1 MIDNQEIVR
10 EFVDESD
17 EVLARVIDDLMELEN
32 NMDDETINRVF
43 RAFHSIKGGARML
56 GFDRLGEFGHKAE
69 DVLSLVRM
77 RDIDLNANVLLHTV
91 DTMRLILSDMR
102 DGGEDS
108 RNTDAEKHLL
118 DDIVALAKQ
127 TKAKASKP
135 VVKEAGA
142 AVEKKAGGGFVLDL
156 GEEPTATV
164 APVQALPLPPRSKPA
179 TSIVAKTAPVSLKIL
194 IVEDDFTSRTI
205 LDKFLSEFGNCD
217 IASNGLEAISA
228 FTETYN
234 SDPPQTY
241 DLICMDIKMPIMD
254 GLQACKTIREIERGK
269 GIEGT
274 TLETAI
280 VMTSAEQ
287 NPATIIRAC
296 YECGANYYFIK
307 PLDFNQMKRQLQK
320 LRLIT

>member
-17 EVLARVIDDLMELEN
+17 EVLARVIDDIMTLEN
-32 NMDDETINRVF
+32 NGDDETINRVF

-69 DVLSLVRM
+69 DVLSLVRTQE
-77 RDIDLNANVLLHTV
+77 IDLNANILLHTV
-91 DTMRLILSDMR
+91 DMMRLILSDMR

-108 RNTDAEKHLL
+108 RNTDAETHLL
-118 DDIVALAKQ
+118 DDIVAMAKQ
-127 TKAKASKP
+127 TKATATKP
-135 VVKEAGA
+135 VVKEEEA
-142 AVEKKAGGGFVLDL
+142 ATGKKARGGFVLDL
-156 GEEPTATV
+156 GEEPTATPAHV
-164 APVQALPLPPRSKPA
+164 QTPPVQLRSKA
-179 TSIVAKTAPVSLKIL
+179 AASFKEKTAPGSLKIL

-217 IASNGLEAISA
+217 IASNGMEAISA

-254 GLQACKTIREIERGK
+254 GLQACKGIREIERGK

-280 VMTSAEQ
+280 VMTTAAQ
-287 NPATIIRAC
+287 DPATIIRAC
-296 YECGANYYFIK
+296 YECGANYYFVK
-307 PLDFNQMKRQLQK
+307 PLDFNQIKRQLQK

>member
-1 MIDNQEIVR
+1 MIEDQEIVC

-17 EVLARVIDDLMELEN
+17 EVLARVIDDIMTLEK

-43 RAFHSIKGGARML
+43 RAFHSIKGGALML

-69 DVLSLVRM
+69 NVLSLVRT

-102 DGGEDS
+102 DGGEDG
-108 RNTDAEKHLL
+108 RNTDTETHIL

-127 TKAKASKP
+127 TKATASKP
-135 VVKEAGA
+135 VVKEARA
-142 AVEKKAGGGFVLDL
+142 AVGKKAGGGFVLDL
-156 GEEPTATV
+156 EEKPTATPV
-164 APVQALPLPPRSKPA
+164 AVQAAPVPPRSKA
-179 TSIVAKTAPVSLKIL
+179 AASIEAKTVTGQLKIL

-217 IASNGLEAISA
+217 IASNGMEAIAA
-228 FTETYN
+228 FTETYLL
-234 SDPPQTY
+234 DPPQTY

-274 TLETAI
+274 PIETAI
-280 VMTSAEQ
+280 VITSAAQ
-287 NPATIIRAC
+287 DPATIIRAC
-296 YECGANYYFIK
+296 YECGANYYFVK
-307 PLDFNQMKRQLQK
+307 PLDFNQIKRQLQK